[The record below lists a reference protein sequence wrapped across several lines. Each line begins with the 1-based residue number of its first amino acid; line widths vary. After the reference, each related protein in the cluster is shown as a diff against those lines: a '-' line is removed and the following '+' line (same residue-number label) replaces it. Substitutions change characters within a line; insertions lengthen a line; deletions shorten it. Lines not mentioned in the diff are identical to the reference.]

1 MRCPALRG
9 ALGSRDW
16 NAAPCLV
23 KNATGHSGCPITES
37 QVLNTA
43 DAPQCQLSHSGDFIL
58 GGGVN
63 RGAGK
68 GGKEGAIRRALFVLS
83 GVLGRILTCPE
94 TTEEPFFSPQLHI
107 IFFSEV
113 ALLSTSLLPRFKQI
127 NKIKPRTTF

>member
-1 MRCPALRG
+1 MPPAIAVVPLLR
-9 ALGSRDW
+9 ARSSTLQTHRSVSFHT
-16 NAAPCLV
+16 L
-23 KNATGHSGCPITES
+23 
-37 QVLNTA
+37 
-43 DAPQCQLSHSGDFIL
+43 GDFFL